1 MRYHLAEAI
10 RISGL
15 PAEQWREEIRR
26 LPLGTRT
33 TIAVLAKHLQGRT
46 HDTQCDARASERV
59 R

>member
-15 PAEQWREEIRR
+15 PVERRRAEIQR

-33 TIAVLAKHLQGRT
+33 TVAALAKHLQGRT
-46 HDTQCDARASERV
+46 HDTSCDARAVERA